1 MKGLAT
7 EEHTEGEDRFVL
19 ANPGPGI
26 LATQVAG
33 RAHLSQVHALI
44 AYQQQVLEQHPGGM
58 WVFHN
63 WAEAQSYAQGVRET
77 LVEWTNAHMD
87 AIFRV
92 HLVFRSR
99 LIAMG
104 VSVAM
109 IGMKRIQV
117 VSSVEE
123 LEAGLAEAVRAR
135 SL

>member
-1 MKGLAT
+1 MRGLAT

-19 ANPGPGI
+19 ANPGLGI
-26 LATQVAG
+26 LATQVSG
-33 RAHLSQVHALI
+33 RAHLGQVHALI
-44 AYQQQVLEQHPGGM
+44 AYQQRVLEQHPSGM

-63 WAEAQSYAQGVRET
+63 WAEAQSYAKGVREE

-87 AIFRV
+87 SIFRV

-117 VSSVEE
+117 MSSVEE
-123 LEAGLAEAVRAR
+123 LEAELAEAVRVR
-135 SL
+135 SP